1 MQAIDGPTDM
11 LRYVFRY
18 KYSILLTILIVLLCL
33 IPSSSIPHTS
43 LFSIP
48 YFDKFVHFSMYAPL
62 SFVALMESRITR
74 QYSRYH
80 LYIMIMIFL
89 LGGVIEILQA
99 TVVTS
104 RAAEWTDM
112 LANLIG
118 LLTGYLAFRL
128 MGEFRIFRFLKF

>member
-1 MQAIDGPTDM
+1 MPSINGPSDM

-18 KYSILLTILIVLLCL
+18 KYSILITILIALLCL

-62 SFVALMESRITR
+62 SIVALMESRITR
-74 QYSRYH
+74 RYSRYH
-80 LYIMIMIFL
+80 LYIMILIFI
-89 LGGVIEILQA
+89 LGGVIELLQA
-99 TVVTS
+99 FVVTS

-112 LANLIG
+112 LANLTG

-128 MGEFRIFRFLKF
+128 LGGFRIFRFLKF

>member
-1 MQAIDGPTDM
+1 MQAIDGTTDM

-18 KYSILLTILIVLLCL
+18 KYSILLTILIALMCL

-43 LFSIP
+43 LFNIP

-62 SFVALMESRITR
+62 SFVAFMESRISR

-80 LYIMIMIFL
+80 LYIIVVILL

-104 RAAEWTDM
+104 RAAEWTDL
-112 LANLIG
+112 LADFIG

-128 MGEFRIFRFLKF
+128 LGGYRIFRFLKF

>member
-1 MQAIDGPTDM
+1 VQAINGSTDM
-11 LRYVFRY
+11 LRYIFRY
-18 KYSILLTILIVLLCL
+18 KYSILLTILIALLCL
-33 IPSSSIPHTS
+33 IPSSRIPHS
-43 LFSIP
+43 SIFNIP

-80 LYIMIMIFL
+80 LYIMILIFF

-112 LANLIG
+112 LANLMG

-128 MGEFRIFRFLKF
+128 LGGFRIFRFLKF